1 MFKLHSEF
9 KPTGDQPQAIEYL
22 VKGINEGK
30 KFQTLLG
37 VTGSG
42 KTFTMANIIEKVQK
56 PTLVLAHNKTLAG
69 QLYSEFKEFFP
80 ENNVEYFVSY
90 YDYYQPEAYVPSS
103 DTYIEKDAS
112 INDEIDELRH
122 AATSALLTDRNTIVV
137 SSVSCIYGIG
147 DPEDY
152 KNSMLVLRCGQR
164 IKRNDLLEKL
174 VYKENFYNA
183 FKDSELDLPKTY
195 IYDIKSKI
203 SFNTLEK
210 EINKFM
216 YPIIL
221 KVSNVIEYHQHE
233 FEGQAKIYKLKNFD
247 EVKKVIT
254 DIKNSGYSDKL
265 IIQEFIPGDDS
276 MLFDSVFYCS
286 SKGDVQLQSFG
297 QIGLQEHTKTGIGN
311 LTVVI
316 NGYNEFNNT
325 KEIQNKLKNFLEKIN
340 FKGAC
345 EFDLKYDVRDNKFK
359 VFEINPRQARSSYY
373 LTKAGYNLAT
383 YFVDDLV
390 YNKKKKF
397 VFIENKVL
405 LSFVPKFV
413 IKHFINNKK
422 YKKQALKLW
431 KKDTYTNPL
440 VYKKDMPIKRR
451 IWLFIRSLNY
461 IKKYKNNNW

>member
-1 MFKLHSEF
+1 MDFDVVLIGTDINAYYMARNFHEAYNIKPYVVGRVPMNFTSLSNILKLQIVENL
-9 KPTGDQPQAIEYL
+9 IEGNNFTETL
-22 VKGINEGK
+22 VNLAKKINKEKIILIGCNDDYAS
-30 KFQTLLG
+30 L
-37 VTGSG
+37 
-42 KTFTMANIIEKVQK
+42 IIE
-56 PTLVLAHNKTLAG
+56 NKEILSKYY
-69 QLYSEFKEFFP
+69 LFNY
-80 ENNVEYFVSY
+80 VE
-90 YDYYQPEAYVPSS
+90 
-103 DTYIEKDAS
+103 K
-112 INDEIDELRH
+112 
-122 AATSALLTDRNTIVV
+122 
-137 SSVSCIYGIG
+137 
-147 DPEDY
+147 
-152 KNSMLVLRCGQR
+152 
-164 IKRNDLLEKL
+164 DLLEKL

-195 IYDIKSKI
+195 IYDIKSKN

-210 EINKFM
+210 EISKFM

-233 FEGQAKIYKLKNFD
+233 FEGQAKIYKLNNFD

-254 DIKNSGYSDKL
+254 NIKNSGYSDKL

-325 KEIQNKLKNFLEKIN
+325 EEIQKKLKKFLEKIN

-359 VFEINPRQARSSYY
+359 VFEINTRQARSSYY

-383 YFVDDLV
+383 YFVDDLI